1 MDKKRRQS
9 KERWFEREGEGVL
22 QRSQPR
28 KTRFEAPCSPSKN
41 RKRRWQEEVF
51 LCEDDGDGG
60 ADEEA
65 KW

>member
-1 MDKKRRQS
+1 MDKKRR
-9 KERWFEREGEGVL
+9 KEPGGWFEREGEGVL

-28 KTRFEAPCSPSKN
+28 KARLEATSTQSQK

-51 LCEDDGDGG
+51 LREDDGDAG

-65 KW
+65 

>member
-1 MDKKRRQS
+1 MDKKRR
-9 KERWFEREGEGVL
+9 KEPKWGSERKGEGIL

-28 KTRFEAPCSPSKN
+28 KARFEATSTQSQK

-51 LCEDDGDGG
+51 LRENDGDAG

-65 KW
+65 